1 MAESWKRY
9 VVSEPVSPLDPRL
22 LDALRAERP
31 APPDARTRVRDRL
44 ESAIPA
50 MRSRPPGGDP
60 GGGASGAAGRGAG
73 ALGTST
79 VGLAAFVLGGITGAA
94 LFAALVRSPSPRV
107 VYVDRPAPEMLARA
121 SAPPLATAPPSPI
134 APPVTPSPAAARSSV
149 ASSGSALVAAAGP
162 ASGPHVS
169 RLTEERVLL
178 DEARQALIQG
188 EPERALGRLHLHRTR
203 FSDGLLV
210 EERDAMQVEALVHA
224 GRYEEARRRAG
235 DFRSRFPGSLFLP
248 TVESAIASIP

>member
-9 VVSEPVSPLDPRL
+9 VVSEPVSPLDPCL
-22 LDALRAERP
+22 VDALRAERP
-31 APPDARTRVRDRL
+31 APPDARARVRDRL

-50 MRSRPPGGDP
+50 MRSGPPGGDP
-60 GGGASGAAGRGAG
+60 GGSASGAAGRGVG

-79 VGLAAFVLGGITGAA
+79 VGLAAFVLGGVTGAA
-94 LFAALVRSPSPRV
+94 LFAALARSPSPRV
-107 VYVDRPAPEMLARA
+107 VYVDRAAPEVLAHEA
-121 SAPPLATAPPSPI
+121 APPLATAPPS
-134 APPVTPSPAAARSSV
+134 AKSLSVTPSPPAARSGV
-149 ASSGSALVAAAGP
+149 AFSGSAQIAAAG
-162 ASGPHVS
+162 SGPHVS

-188 EPERALGRLHLHRTR
+188 EPERALGRLHQHRTR

-224 GRYEEARRRAG
+224 GRHDEARRRAG

-248 TVESAIASIP
+248 AVESAVSSIP